1 MCPEVHLMNRLMVSV
16 AIAALFVLEADAKIK
31 IRADY
36 DKTFNFA
43 ALKSWTWHPEG
54 AGEVKMAV
62 TPDDNPED
70 IRARFEPVI
79 KDAVAQALAG
89 SGLTSAAGEADC
101 QVLYYL
107 LISTNMNSQQM
118 GQFLPSTVQWGL
130 PLFAPQTTALKVI
143 EQGSLVV
150 DVIAPALK
158 TTVWRG
164 VAQAEINAQRTDA
177 ERTERIR
184 GVVRDMFKDFPP
196 KK

>member
-1 MCPEVHLMNRLMVSV
+1 MVGV
-16 AIAALFVLEADAKIK
+16 ALAAVFVLQAEAKIK

-36 DKTFNFA
+36 DKAFDFA
-43 ALKSWTWHPEG
+43 AFKSWGWHPDG

-79 KDAVAQALAG
+79 KDAVAQTLAG
-89 SGLTSAAGEADC
+89 RGLTPATGQADC
-101 QVLYYL
+101 QLLYYL

-150 DVIAPALK
+150 DVIAPGLK

-164 VAQAEINAQRTDA
+164 VAQAEIDRQRTDA
-177 ERTERIR
+177 ERAERIR
-184 GVVRDMFKDFPP
+184 SVVRDMFKNFPP